1 MGVEVV
7 ENDADRDEIEMHISG
22 HYFTACKAVWHILGF
37 PLVTTE
43 DCLNNHT
50 GLYQCPHNW
59 KVTWHTCVPHFPLM
73 PQQTIALFR
82 LAFWT
87 ADTSGLQSQTTQTR
101 IPLLHAQHGFPR

>member
-1 MGVEVV
+1 MASVEVV

-59 KVTWHTCVPHFPLM
+59 KVTWHTCFIEYKGTSLPFNAS
-73 PQQTIALFR
+73 TNNR
-82 LAFWT
+82 LVSVSVL
-87 ADTSGLQSQTTQTR
+87 DC
-101 IPLLHAQHGFPR
+101 